1 MLRTLF
7 ALAFGLVVAITVM
20 VLLVNQKGFGM
31 DYLAVVLGAAIS
43 GLMLRSRQWLLG
55 ALVGV
60 MFGGFMAAC
69 ASLVFASFKR
79 NYGLQTDYHVYLLM
93 AEHIIGYAIVG
104 PVAAEAAPKLR
115 LMLRRRRSQR
125 RDGPGGSGKGFP

>member
-7 ALAFGLVVAITVM
+7 ALAVGLVVAIAVIF
-20 VLLVNQKGFGM
+20 LLVSQRGFGI

-43 GLMLRSRQWLLG
+43 GLMLRSRQLLFG
-55 ALVGV
+55 AIVGV

-79 NYGLQTDYHVYLLM
+79 HYGLQTDYHVYLLM
-93 AEHIIGYAIVG
+93 AAHTIGYAIVG
-104 PVAAEAAPKLR
+104 AVAAEAAPKLR